1 MPGFNHRWTSRAAV
15 AFMLAGTAC
24 GPHAVATGSAGP
36 ARLSGTHWM
45 ASGGDVAL
53 AGEPVW
59 PGDTAAP
66 VQHALPVRVWS
77 RVTAAY
83 RSYSYWAIGY
93 GDEGPTVDARG
104 HPLAIRTDSVRTA
117 LDSIAR
123 WARVH
128 RAEPVGC
135 VIRDRTFMRGD
146 TVVVMPLAIRPARL
160 VMRSD
165 SVSAFVAGPVC
176 EGRYPY
182 VHGHLAFVRRQD
194 GLPNNISASD
204 SAVARRSRAR
214 YHVLEIIDSASV
226 AARVWTV
233 GGR

>member
-1 MPGFNHRWTSRAAV
+1 
-15 AFMLAGTAC
+15 MLATTAC
-24 GPHAVATGSAGP
+24 GSHSVAPGRISP
-36 ARLSGTHWM
+36 ALPSGTHRM
-45 ASGGDVAL
+45 ASDGDVAL
-53 AGEPVW
+53 AGEPAW

-66 VQHALPVRVWS
+66 VQRALPVRVWS
-77 RVTAAY
+77 RFTAAY

-104 HPLAIRTDSVRTA
+104 HPLAIRTDSVRIA

-135 VIRDRTFMRGD
+135 VVRDRTFMRGD

-182 VHGHLAFVRRQD
+182 MHGHLAFVRRQD
-194 GLPNNISASD
+194 ALPNNISASD

-214 YHVLEIIDSASV
+214 YHVLEIIDTASV
-226 AARVWTV
+226 ATRIWTV
-233 GGR
+233 DGR